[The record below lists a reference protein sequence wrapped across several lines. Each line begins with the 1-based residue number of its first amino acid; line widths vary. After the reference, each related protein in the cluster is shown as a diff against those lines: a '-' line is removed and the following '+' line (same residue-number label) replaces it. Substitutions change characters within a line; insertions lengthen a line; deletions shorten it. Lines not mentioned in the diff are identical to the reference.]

1 MRGRFGGHVVMMERA
16 GGRIRYSGDGFS
28 VAFDPADV
36 AGTVTGVAEGPVDL
50 TWLHIMDRVLAGVT
64 DAKAVNYVQA
74 MLEDAGVE
82 GGAA

>member
-1 MRGRFGGHVVMMERA
+1 
-16 GGRIRYSGDGFS
+16 
-28 VAFDPADV
+28 V